1 MNYKLMTTVLMTS
14 AIALAGIP
22 FTSQTAVAQ
31 EVRFI
36 CGESFDRA
44 SGQRYPTTFAWTE
57 RGKMAVVR
65 WKKQWSGNI
74 TPQQR
79 CQSVSPRFQ
88 EAYSSG
94 TLNFI
99 TNGTANG
106 QPVICTA
113 TEQGGAC
120 QTMLMTLRAEDN
132 PLQVLNQLRDVLGG
146 RATGP
151 VVHSSGV
158 PQAYYRVDI
167 ENFLRTA
174 PVEEDVK

>member
-1 MNYKLMTTVLMTS
+1 MNYKFMTTVLATG
-14 AIALAGIP
+14 AIAMAGITLP
-22 FTSQTAVAQ
+22 IQTASAQ
-31 EVRFI
+31 EVQFI

-44 SGQRYPTTFAWTE
+44 SGQRYPTTFAWTA

-88 EAYSSG
+88 EAYSNG
-94 TLNFI
+94 TLNFL

-113 TEQGGAC
+113 TERGGAC

-132 PLQVLNQLRDVLGG
+132 SLQILNQLKDVLGG
-146 RATGP
+146 RAAGP

-158 PQAYYRVDI
+158 PQAYYQVDI

-174 PVEEDVK
+174 PIEEDVK